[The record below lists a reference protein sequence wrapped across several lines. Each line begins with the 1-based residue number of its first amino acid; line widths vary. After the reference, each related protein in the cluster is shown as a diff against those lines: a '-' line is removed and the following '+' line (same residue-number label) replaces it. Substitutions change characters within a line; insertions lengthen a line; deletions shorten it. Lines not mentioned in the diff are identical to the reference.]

1 MKIRLD
7 DRVATIT
14 QKAQERLYGRTI
26 KFGDSDGRIIEYG
39 QIIIPYDLYAKNT
52 DELKNLGFKITHT
65 HTSPR
70 GVSEKRET
78 YEFGVQVKTST
89 LIRDIADG
97 INSNHLG
104 QYNKDLAI
112 EIGQIVGVESLELEK
127 FSNDYTNKVNKLHK
141 EYSSSMIKEET
152 SSDMAINKIIKS
164 ELSESIPRYIKIDC
178 NLKSIKK

>member
-1 MKIRLD
+1 MKIKLD

-26 KFGDSDGRIIEYG
+26 RFGDTNGRIIEYG

-52 DELKNLGFKITHT
+52 DELKDLGFKITHT
-65 HTSPR
+65 HTSPK

-78 YEFGVQVKTST
+78 YEFGVQINTST

-112 EIGQIVGVESLELEK
+112 EIGEIVGVESLELEK
-127 FSNDYTNKVNKLHK
+127 FSDGYTKKVNKLHK
-141 EYSSSMIKEET
+141 EYNYPTSKNNE
-152 SSDMAINKIIKS
+152 SSDLVASKVIKS
-164 ELSESIPRYIKIDC
+164 ELSENIPRYIEIDC